1 MSHPALIRTARS
13 SGNIR
18 PSLESM
24 PDNGKGPP
32 VYTLHYVQWGEG
44 GRGGIG
50 RGVVFCYGL
59 DKEKGHIL
67 YTNIETCTMRETG
80 GKMKQ
85 ERKREREW
93 AAFIK

>member
-1 MSHPALIRTARS
+1 M
-13 SGNIR
+13 G
-18 PSLESM
+18 
-24 PDNGKGPP
+24 GG
-32 VYTLHYVQWGEG
+32 GEG

-85 ERKREREW
+85 ERKRERECSEW